1 MRGHRGLLGSSRV
14 PVDELSRSML
24 LVGGSGGRCW
34 QIAGSGGCQRLCS
47 LRNRF
52 HLLLRLQFDESV
64 RIWDVKTGKCLKT
77 LPAHSDPVSAVSP
90 VTGERPALDVHPAVW
105 AMVRGGPPVLR
116 GALTA
121 LRPGAGRVGVA
132 WGRPG
137 AQPYRTRGCASVGVA
152 GDDAYVRSG
161 AYFGGRWVEAG
172 GSDRS
177 WLRLRGR

>member
-132 WGRPG
+132 WGASRNPALQDEG
-137 AQPYRTRGCASVGVA
+137 LRVGRCGRGRR
-152 GDDAYVRSG
+152 VRSEWRLLRW
-161 AYFGGRWVEAG
+161 AAGRGWWE
-172 GSDRS
+172 
-177 WLRLRGR
+177 

>member
-116 GALTA
+116 GALSPA
-121 LRPGAGRVGVA
+121 PR
-132 WGRPG
+132 GRPG
-137 AQPYRTRGCASVGVA
+137 GRGVGASLSPALQDRGCALVGVA

-172 GSDRS
+172 GSDRL

>member
-1 MRGHRGLLGSSRV
+1 MRGHRGLLGSSWV

-90 VTGERPALDVHPAVW
+90 VTGERPARDVHPAVW

-116 GALTA
+116 GALSPA
-121 LRPGAGRVGVA
+121 PR
-132 WGRPG
+132 GRPG
-137 AQPYRTRGCASVGVA
+137 GRGVGASRNPVLQDEGLRVGRC
-152 GDDAYVRSG
+152 GRGRRVRSEWRLLRW
-161 AYFGGRWVEAG
+161 AVGRGWWE
-172 GSDRS
+172 
-177 WLRLRGR
+177 

>member
-90 VTGERPALDVHPAVW
+90 VTGERPARDVHPAVW
-105 AMVRGGPPVLR
+105 AMVGRAA
-116 GALTA
+116 GA
-121 LRPGAGRVGVA
+121 PGSSHSPAPR
-132 WGRPG
+132 GRPG
-137 AQPYRTRGCASVGVA
+137 GRGAGASRNPALQDEGLRVGRC
-152 GDDAYVRSG
+152 GRGRRVRSEWRLLRW
-161 AYFGGRWVEAG
+161 AVGRGWWE
-172 GSDRS
+172 
-177 WLRLRGR
+177 